1 MCAENSSFRR
11 NAYRVTFFCLTKLRV
26 SVLRLSLKC
35 EFQQRN
41 AIRAFLW
48 KLDEARVYSC
58 EGLSL
63 TEKCVLERYWRFA
76 VCTFGVRAQ
85 AEQCHSISTFHPNR
99 CTLGNVVSAN
109 ESQKTLA
116 FEGRQGKPSV
126 L

>member
-41 AIRAFLW
+41 AIPCAL
-48 KLDEARVYSC
+48 KAGDEARVYSC
-58 EGLSL
+58 EGLSAIEMNLL
-63 TEKCVLERYWRFA
+63 TEKCVLERFERFA

-99 CTLGNVVSAN
+99 CT
-109 ESQKTLA
+109 
-116 FEGRQGKPSV
+116 QGEKR
-126 L
+126 